1 MKKDTILI
9 VDDEESILKSITRTL
24 VDENYCI
31 LTAQSGEEALSKLKN
46 HEVHLVISD
55 QRMPGMTGLEL
66 LKKVKIDYP
75 KTLTIILT
83 AYGDIETAMEAI
95 NDAGVYK
102 FILKPWDEA
111 DLRVTIKRALELRQ
125 LVTERDSLLQQLKT
139 QEAIFKELERKYPGI
154 TKVERD
160 KNGTP
165 VLEL

>member
-24 VDENYCI
+24 VDENYRI

-46 HEVHLVISD
+46 HDVHLVISD

-75 KTLTIILT
+75 QTLTIILT
-83 AYGDIETAMEAI
+83 AYADIEVAI
-95 NDAGVYK
+95 NAINEAGVYK
-102 FILKPWDEA
+102 FIPKPWNEA

-125 LVTERDSLLQQLKT
+125 LVMERDSLLQQLKT
-139 QEAIFKELERKYPGI
+139 QEAIFNELERKYPGI